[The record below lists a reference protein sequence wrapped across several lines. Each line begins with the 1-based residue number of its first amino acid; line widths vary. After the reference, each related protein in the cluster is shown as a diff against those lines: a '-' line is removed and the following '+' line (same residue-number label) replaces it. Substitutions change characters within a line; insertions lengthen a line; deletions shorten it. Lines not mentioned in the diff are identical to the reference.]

1 MCKFKNEN
9 GSLQMIK
16 KIEIIFSWILMMSD
30 FCHIFEKIIEVEGNS
45 RLIEECAQ

>member
-9 GSLQMIK
+9 GSLQMFK
-16 KIEIIFSWILMMSD
+16 HVTAMDPRDDMSN
-30 FCHIFEKIIEVEGNS
+30 FFATFEKVIEVEGNS